1 MVKCKKCGH
10 DPVDQE
16 AIANEHANEVAAAID
31 KEAFDMILRRAM
43 IETARS
49 VKTLERNMQ
58 IMREE
63 MNELNK
69 KRS

>member
-1 MVKCKKCGH
+1 MSNKSETDK
-10 DPVDQE
+10 E
-16 AIANEHANEVAAAID
+16 TTSEAAAYID

-49 VKTLERNMQ
+49 IKVLERNMQ